1 MYVFCWQSVSFGYG
15 GAGAE
20 APQPA
25 LHGKALPR
33 SIVWSSSSLTL
44 VAGGVATRIHRR
56 DFVDVRHDD
65 QREFSHDHDRR
76 SK

>member
-25 LHGKALPR
+25 LHGRALPR
-33 SIVWSSSSLTL
+33 SIVWSSSSL
-44 VAGGVATRIHRR
+44 VAGRVATRSHWR
-56 DFVDVRHDD
+56 DLVDLRHDD
-65 QREFSHDHDRR
+65 QREFSLDHDGR